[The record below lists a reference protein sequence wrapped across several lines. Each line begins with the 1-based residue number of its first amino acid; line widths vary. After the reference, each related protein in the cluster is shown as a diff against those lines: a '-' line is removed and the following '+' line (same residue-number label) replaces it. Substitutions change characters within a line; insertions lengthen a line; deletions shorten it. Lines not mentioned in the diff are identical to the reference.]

1 MRSTGSQPAQLY
13 GLAKLHK
20 KDIPLRHV
28 LSLPRS
34 SSQNVNKKIGR
45 IFDKIE
51 GANIERDMQEA
62 REIIEK
68 VKLDSDGNTILLN
81 VKSLYTD
88 VPLNDAIGIALRK
101 LYEQEKP
108 PEIAFN
114 DVQRLLN
121 LAVGQVHFNCNDMW
135 YTQKDGLA
143 KTPFMQSYWQISGL
157 KSSNMY

>member
-1 MRSTGSQPAQLY
+1 M
-13 GLAKLHK
+13 
-20 KDIPLRHV
+20 
-28 LSLPRS
+28 
-34 SSQNVNKKIGR
+34 
-45 IFDKIE
+45 
-51 GANIERDMQEA
+51 
-62 REIIEK
+62 
-68 VKLDSDGNTILLN
+68 N

-88 VPLNDAIGIALRK
+88 VPLKDAIGTALRK

-157 KSSNMY
+157 KSSKMY